1 MNTSAS
7 TILSANGL
15 CKSYHM
21 PSGRLDVLHDVSL
34 DLKAGEQLAITGAS
48 GSGKTTLLSLLAGLD
63 APDRGTITLAGQ
75 RIESLG
81 EDEWARMRGK
91 WMGIVFQKFHLIPS
105 LTALENVA
113 LPLHILE
120 DQRAEEK
127 AAALLAQVGLG
138 DRAHHLPRELSG
150 GESQRVAIARALAPA
165 PRLILADEPS
175 GNLDTK
181 TGEYVMDMLFKLSSE
196 HGAALALV
204 THDLT
209 LAKRCGRQIVL
220 QQGRVVSA

>member
-1 MNTSAS
+1 MSTSS
-7 TILSANGL
+7 ETILSAQGL
-15 CKSYHM
+15 CKSYNM
-21 PSGRLDVLHDVSL
+21 PSGRIDVLSDVSL
-34 DLKAGEQLAITGAS
+34 ELKSGEQLAITGAS

-63 APDRGTITLAGQ
+63 APDKGTISLAGH
-75 RIESLG
+75 RIEKMD
-81 EDEWARMRGK
+81 EDGLAKMRGK

-113 LPLHILE
+113 LPLQILNDE
-120 DQRAEEK
+120 KAEEK
-127 AAALLAQVGLG
+127 AAALLLQVGLR

-150 GESQRVAIARALAPA
+150 GESQRVAIARALAPS

-181 TGEYVMDMLFKLSSE
+181 TGEFVMDMLFKLSSE

-204 THDLT
+204 THDLS
-209 LAKRCGRQIVL
+209 LAKRCGRHIVL
-220 QQGRVVSA
+220 QQGRVQST